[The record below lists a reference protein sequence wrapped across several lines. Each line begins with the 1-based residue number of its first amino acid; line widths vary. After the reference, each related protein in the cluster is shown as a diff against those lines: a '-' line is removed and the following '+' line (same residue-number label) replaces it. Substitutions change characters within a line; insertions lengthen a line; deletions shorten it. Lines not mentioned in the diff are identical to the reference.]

1 MSRPE
6 LPESHPLHHLEQLV
20 RNLGEELAAFRKRAL
35 QAEARLRE
43 FEAAAQRPG
52 DLFAEQRVAE
62 LEREN
67 MELKQRL
74 AAAAERTRS
83 ALQQIRF
90 LRQQA
95 LRPVSGPTKAVV
107 DDRETSRRSS

>member
-6 LPESHPLHHLEQLV
+6 LPDSHPLHQLEQLV
-20 RNLGEELAAFRKRAL
+20 RSLGEELAAFRRRAL

-43 FEAAAQRPG
+43 YEALAKRPG
-52 DLFAEQRVAE
+52 DLFAEQRLAE

-67 MELKQRL
+67 AELKQRL
-74 AAAAERTRS
+74 AVASERARS

-95 LRPVSGPTKAVV
+95 LRPVNGPNAVV
-107 DDRETSRRSS
+107 PDEREASRRSS